1 MRFVAESVDRRSD
14 GSCRGNHGVSLQERN
29 PATLID
35 VFGVLPDGWSR
46 QQCAT
51 CGMVFEL
58 PPDELSGIK
67 AKDSLTEELERHV
80 QQNHIDLPSAWESMS
95 ISRLDDH
102 PV

>member
-1 MRFVAESVDRRSD
+1 
-14 GSCRGNHGVSLQERN
+14 
-29 PATLID
+29 
-35 VFGVLPDGWSR
+35 
-46 QQCAT
+46 
-51 CGMVFEL
+51 MVFEL